1 MSNIS
6 KSINNSISLSLIGM
20 EIATREIKSGYL
32 CEIGLHIWEGKGWW
46 PTVFQYRPFNI
57 I

>member
-1 MSNIS
+1 MD
-6 KSINNSISLSLIGM
+6 
-20 EIATREIKSGYL
+20 IATREIKSGYL